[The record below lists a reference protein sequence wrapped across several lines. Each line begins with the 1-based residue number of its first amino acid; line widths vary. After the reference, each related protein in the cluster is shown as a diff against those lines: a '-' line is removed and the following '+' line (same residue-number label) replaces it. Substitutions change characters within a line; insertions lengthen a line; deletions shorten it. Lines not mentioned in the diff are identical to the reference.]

1 MKIVY
6 SGIYINTTNMER
18 LVQFYDKILSK
29 EVSRGYET
37 RWAEFDSFGIM
48 NLEYDFDRMDQDEFK
63 THVDQ
68 AYLNFLTSWQHEN
81 KAKVVIVFE
90 TDDIKAAYL
99 HIRETASPS
108 EMTDIMMVYFSVKYT
123 FFQFLDPEGNLVEVF
138 QFD

>member
-1 MKIVY
+1 
-6 SGIYINTTNMER
+6 MER